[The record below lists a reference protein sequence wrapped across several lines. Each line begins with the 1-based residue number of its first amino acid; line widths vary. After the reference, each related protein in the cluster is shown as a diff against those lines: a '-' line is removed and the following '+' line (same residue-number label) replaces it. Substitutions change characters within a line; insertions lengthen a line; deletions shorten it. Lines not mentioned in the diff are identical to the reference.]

1 MKKIICISFI
11 SFLLSSTK
19 LFSQAIDLPADSVA
33 TLLCKKWE
41 VNYALI
47 GNMKIG
53 SIPGATE
60 IIYEFNKDKTFLMT
74 SDDPK
79 DKTNGIWGYDG
90 KRKIIKLNI
99 NGKNSTSI
107 ISLKEGEFVM
117 LDDTKEATP
126 DDPMAIKLVYKVKT
140 K

>member
-19 LFSQAIDLPADSVA
+19 LFSQSIDLPADSVT

-47 GNMKIG
+47 GNMKIS

-74 SDDPK
+74 SNDAK
-79 DKTNGIWGYDG
+79 DKTKGDWSYDEE
-90 KRKIIKLNI
+90 RKIIKLNI

-117 LDDTKEATP
+117 LADTKEATP
-126 DDPMAIKLVYKVKT
+126 DDPMAIKLVYKIKT